1 VYVLFSF
8 VDWLSGLAGPS
19 SCGCGVLSSLGVL
32 VFCWLVFF
40 ALVVSFASQ
49 DSETPKGPS
58 SFPCL
63 NKVSPFLNC
72 FGGSWN
78 EIQTAQL
85 RFGGEVAGGGRIK
98 HLELEVVLIV
108 SPGPNSVWGFC
119 F

>member
-1 VYVLFSF
+1 MCSFLSWIGCLGWLAPPPVAVVCSRLWVFWSFAGLFSLLWWSPSLLRIAKLQR
-8 VDWLSGLAGPS
+8 VLPLS
-19 SCGCGVLSSLGVL
+19 
-32 VFCWLVFF
+32 
-40 ALVVSFASQ
+40 
-49 DSETPKGPS
+49 
-58 SFPCL
+58 PCL